1 MRTAKAGSH
10 YAGLRAWTKYNGVT
24 MPSRPAEV
32 TQGETNGRRLNWERA
47 WRHGKT
53 R

>member
-1 MRTAKAGSH
+1 MWPATTGSP
-10 YAGLRAWTKYNGVT
+10 YAGFRPWMKYIGVK
-24 MPSRPAEV
+24 MPSRPTEV